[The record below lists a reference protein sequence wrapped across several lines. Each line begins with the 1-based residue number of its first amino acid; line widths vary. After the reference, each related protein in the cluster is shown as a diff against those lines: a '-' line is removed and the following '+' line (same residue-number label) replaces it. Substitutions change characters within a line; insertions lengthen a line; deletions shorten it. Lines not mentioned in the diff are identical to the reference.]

1 MSQLMSTR
9 IETLYL
15 FVHPLH
21 VLGPEADRCMALWRK
36 LLEKECS
43 NPRSAVCII
52 SDGHPDTAPL
62 AELANRLFDVR
73 CLDDP
78 RDESEETKIQVSDDL
93 DRMFAQR
100 GWNDQWIPY
109 EFWSSRNVRRN
120 AEGIR
125 KAMRCQGLEYD
136 PATLRLVACGQQWGG
151 CMAKYPMFISR
162 YLDLAQTPEVRGD
175 LCPEAGYPH
184 RAEFRECIELDR
196 HVHLF
201 LFTTPTGQPMAQLT
215 EGKRAIWEH
224 PSVAIL
230 PAEAA
235 ASIRASVSSPNA
247 NVDANNDAMR
257 RRADGTLEIDVAD
270 GCRPVNATLFGHEIS
285 YETFREIMKSA
296 QIRAINELV

>member
-1 MSQLMSTR
+1 MSEN

-21 VLGPEADRCMALWRK
+21 VLGPEADRCMALWQK
-36 LLEKECS
+36 LLETES
-43 NPRSAVCII
+43 RNPHSAVCTI

-62 AELANRLFDVR
+62 NELARRLFGSR
-73 CLDDP
+73 FLDDP
-78 RDESEETKIQVSDDL
+78 RDESPSTSIQVSDDL

-125 KAMRCQGLEYD
+125 NAMRRQGLEFD
-136 PATLRLVACGQQWGG
+136 PKTLQIVAAGQQWGG

-162 YLDLAQTPEVRGD
+162 YLELTKTPHVRGD
-175 LCPEAGYPH
+175 LSPEAGFPH
-184 RAEFRECIELDR
+184 HQQAEFRECIELDR

-201 LFTTPTGQPMAQLT
+201 LFMMRNGLPMAQLT
-215 EGKRAIWEH
+215 DGKRAVWEQ
-224 PSVAIL
+224 PNVAIL

-235 ASIRASVSSPNA
+235 VSVRATVSSPNA
-247 NVDANNDAMR
+247 HVEADNDAIR
-257 RRADGTLEIDVAD
+257 RRSDGKLEIDVAD
-270 GCRPVNATLFGHEIS
+270 GCRPVNATVFGHEIS
-285 YETFREIMKSA
+285 YEAFRRIMAGAEIHA
-296 QIRAINELV
+296 RIDRPV